1 MIAGWIQAMCA
12 VLDTPAVPWHQVA
25 SALTTLEYVVH
36 MYVLQRQAPLYERTQ
51 LPPAL
56 APFVNARDF
65 AARQRASRAIV
76 RWEMVTHTV
85 RYVLTMLRIVFLA
98 NALAWT
104 WAGRLVQHSEK
115 GQMVAYVCVLPALF
129 FPFEQLVHAGE
140 LYMAQRQLS
149 PASLAPWRTH
159 LRDFFVML
167 PFRVLFSLAFVVCGV
182 AFAVYVGEMLPAYMI
197 ALGALYIA
205 FVSFVYPRA
214 VRPFFDQPVVLDSGA
229 LYTRARAVAAKLGL
243 PLEHVFL
250 ATQNSSDGGAYCF
263 GSRTFCVVVLDRLAS
278 DAEIEAVLARAM
290 VPWTLHHPRILTLCA
305 AVPRALWVLGMALL
319 VRNASLGRAFGFD
332 DVPLPVGWDLAA
344 CLVQPVV
351 ALASFAVHVVQHRL
365 CFEADAHAVRLE
377 PKAGSLARAIA
388 TLDVAHLLMAS
399 AYDDA
404 LYSAY
409 ERDTPTPAQ
418 RIMALAT

>member
-1 MIAGWIQAMCA
+1 MIAGWIQALCA

-76 RWEMVTHTV
+76 RWEMVTHTA

-129 FPFEQLVHAGE
+129 FPFEQLVNAGE

-167 PFRVLFSLAFVVCGV
+167 PFRLLFSLAFVVCGV

-278 DAEIEAVLARAM
+278 DAEIEAVSAK
-290 VPWTLHHPRILTLCA
+290 I
-305 AVPRALWVLGMALL
+305 
-319 VRNASLGRAFGFD
+319 
-332 DVPLPVGWDLAA
+332 
-344 CLVQPVV
+344 V
-351 ALASFAVHVVQHRL
+351 AEVS
-365 CFEADAHAVRLE
+365 
-377 PKAGSLARAIA
+377 KKTGA
-388 TLDVAHLLMAS
+388 TLRA
-399 AYDDA
+399 
-404 LYSAY
+404 
-409 ERDTPTPAQ
+409 
-418 RIMALAT
+418 

>member
-1 MIAGWIQAMCA
+1 MIAGWIEALCA
-12 VLDTPAVPWHQVA
+12 VLDTPAVPWQQVA

-56 APFVNARDF
+56 APYVNARDF
-65 AARQRASRAIV
+65 AERQQASRAAV
-76 RWEMVTHTV
+76 RWEMITYTG
-85 RYVLTMLRIVFLA
+85 RYALTMLRIVLLA
-98 NALAWT
+98 NAQAWT
-104 WAGRLVQHSEK
+104 WAGRLVPHSE
-115 GQMVAYVCVLPALF
+115 VRRTLVYVLVLAAF
-129 FPFEQLVHAGE
+129 FVPFEQLVKASE
-140 LYMAQRQLS
+140 LYMAQRQSS

-159 LRDFFVML
+159 LRDFFIML
-167 PFRVLFSLAFVVCGV
+167 PFRLLFSLAFVVCGV
-182 AFAVYVGEMLPAYMI
+182 AFAVYVGEMLPAYII
-197 ALGALYIA
+197 ALGAVYIV

-229 LYTRARAVAAKLGL
+229 LYTRAQAVAAKLRF

-290 VPWTLHHPRILTLCA
+290 VPWTLHHPRTLTLCA

-319 VRNASLGRAFGFD
+319 VQNASLARAFGLE
-332 DVPLPVGWDLAA
+332 DVPRLVGWHLAA
-344 CLVQPVV
+344 CIVQPLV
-351 ALASFAVHVVQHRL
+351 ALVRFAAHILQHRL
-365 CFEADAHAVRLE
+365 CLEADAHAVRLE
-377 PKAGSLARAIA
+377 PKPGSLVRAIA
-388 TLDVAHLLMAS
+388 TLGVEHLLMAS

-409 ERDTPTPAQ
+409 ERDTPTPTQ

>member
-1 MIAGWIQAMCA
+1 MCI
-12 VLDTPAVPWHQVA
+12 
-25 SALTTLEYVVH
+25 
-36 MYVLQRQAPLYERTQ
+36 
-51 LPPAL
+51 
-56 APFVNARDF
+56 RD
-65 AARQRASRAIV
+65 SVYIV
-76 RWEMVTHTV
+76 
-85 RYVLTMLRIVFLA
+85 
-98 NALAWT
+98 
-104 WAGRLVQHSEK
+104 
-115 GQMVAYVCVLPALF
+115 
-129 FPFEQLVHAGE
+129 
-140 LYMAQRQLS
+140 
-149 PASLAPWRTH
+149 
-159 LRDFFVML
+159 
-167 PFRVLFSLAFVVCGV
+167 
-182 AFAVYVGEMLPAYMI
+182 
-197 ALGALYIA
+197 

-250 ATQNSSDGGAYCF
+250 ATQNTSDGGAYCF